1 MPHFVIEYTAAENTP
16 SPTAL
21 MQITHDAAVSS
32 GVFAESAI
40 KVRVKSYDAAMVGGV
55 EAKFAHVL
63 IYLIEGRDAA
73 TKKAL
78 TEAVHAALA
87 PCFNGFQSIS
97 VDARDLEKAVYTKT
111 TAPA

>member
-1 MPHFVIEYTAAENTP
+1 MPHLVIEYTSTGETP
-16 SPTAL
+16 SVKDLMRKAHQAAL
-21 MQITHDAAVSS
+21 ES
-32 GVFAESAI
+32 GLFEESAI
-40 KVRVKSYDAAMVGGV
+40 KVRVKAYDAALVGGK
-55 EAKFAHVL
+55 EARFAHVL

-78 TEAVHAALA
+78 TQAVHAALA
-87 PCFNGFQSIS
+87 PCFSGFQSIS